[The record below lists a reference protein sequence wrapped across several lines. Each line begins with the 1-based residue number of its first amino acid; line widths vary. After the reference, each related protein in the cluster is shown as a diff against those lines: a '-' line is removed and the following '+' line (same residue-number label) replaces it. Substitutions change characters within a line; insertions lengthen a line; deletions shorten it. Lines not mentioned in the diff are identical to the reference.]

1 MSIRL
6 PHAGKGE
13 RMSQNNILLETGTN
27 ELEIIEFYI
36 SEQLPNGTQYCG
48 YYGMNVAKVLEII
61 RRPVIT
67 NVPSKHDKAVLG
79 TFNLRGRVLPLVD
92 LAKWLGKAMVQDDA
106 HKVIVSEFSGIVTA
120 FLVSGVTRIHR
131 MSWNNIEVP
140 GKHVQSYSQDSITGV
155 VRIDDRILFILDM
168 EKIVGSMDSSLLL
181 AHKLTEASAPVA
193 DASQFHILIADD
205 SSSLRNTIKYTLE
218 SAGYQVTATVSGK
231 EAWDFIEKT
240 RLEAEAEGLHLTDKI
255 QLLISDIEMPEMDG
269 HNLTRK
275 IRATPSVSN
284 LPVVLFSSLITD
296 ALRHKGESVGADDQ
310 VTKPDLPGLTQ
321 KVRTLIAE
329 KLHK

>member
-1 MSIRL
+1 
-6 PHAGKGE
+6 
-13 RMSQNNILLETGTN
+13 MSQNNILLESGTN

-36 SEQLPNGTQYCG
+36 DEELPNGTRYCG

-67 NVPSKHDKAVLG
+67 NVPSKHDQAVLG

-92 LAKWLGKAMVQDDA
+92 LSKWLGKTMVRDDA

-131 MSWNNIEVP
+131 MSWNDIEVP
-140 GKHVQSYSQDSITGV
+140 GKHVHSYSQESITGV
-155 VRIDDRILFILDM
+155 VRIDERILFILDM
-168 EKIVGSMDSSLLL
+168 EKIVGSMDSSYCL
-181 AHKLTEASAPVA
+181 AHKLTEASQPVE
-193 DASQFHILIADD
+193 DAAQFHILIADD

-218 SAGYQVTATVSGK
+218 HAGYRVTATVSGK

-240 RLEAEAEGLHLTDKI
+240 RLEAEEEGLHFTDKVH
-255 QLLISDIEMPEMDG
+255 LLISDIEMPEMDG

-275 IRATPSVSN
+275 IRASPAVSN

-296 ALRHKGESVGADDQ
+296 ALRHKGLSVGADDQ

-321 KVRTLIAE
+321 KVRSLIAQ

>member
-1 MSIRL
+1 
-6 PHAGKGE
+6 
-13 RMSQNNILLETGTN
+13 MSQSNILLEAGTN

-36 SEQLPNGTQYCG
+36 TEQLPDGTQYSG

-92 LAKWLGKAMVQDDA
+92 LSLWLGKSMVTDEA
-106 HKVIVSEFSGIVTA
+106 HKVIVSEFSGVVTA

-131 MSWNNIEVP
+131 MSWNDIEVP
-140 GKHVQSYSQDSITGV
+140 GKHVHSYSQESITGV

-168 EKIVGSMDSSLLL
+168 EKIVGSMDASYSISH
-181 AHKLTEASAPVA
+181 ALTEACDPVP

-205 SSSLRNTIKYTLE
+205 SSSLRNSIKYTLE
-218 SAGYQVTATVSGK
+218 HAGYTVTATASGK
-231 EAWDFIEKT
+231 EAWDVIEKT
-240 RLEAEAEGLHLTDKI
+240 NREAVENGLHFTDKI

-275 IRATPSVSN
+275 IRATPAVSN

-296 ALRHKGESVGADDQ
+296 ALRHKGITVGADEQ
-310 VTKPDLPGLTQ
+310 VTKPDLPSLTH
-321 KVRTLIAE
+321 KVRQLIAE